1 MRTISFVFAIILVLF
16 IPAAAQSDPKKTD
29 TKAVQPSATPPT
41 DPTTQTP
48 AKSDPPADNRTNPPD
63 PSANVPTPYVRP
75 TAGKRF
81 KKYVNSMFGPW
92 SIGRAVAAAGL
103 STWSNSP
110 EEWGPHWDGFGK
122 RFASNMGRS
131 IMKNTMM
138 YGMDEAMKLDSY
150 YYRSEKRDWKSR
162 VKNAMISPVTARKPD
177 GKRVFGV
184 PRVVSTYA
192 SSVIVAETWYPGRDW
207 KDGLRN
213 GSMTLLFNGG
223 YNLLK
228 EFVWKK

>member
-1 MRTISFVFAIILVLF
+1 MGTMNYMRTAILTSISLVILFLPVG
-16 IPAAAQSDPKKTD
+16 AQTEPK
-29 TKAVQPSATPPT
+29 
-41 DPTTQTP
+41 
-48 AKSDPPADNRTNPPD
+48 KSDPAAPVQPAAKTDADASKDKTSTPD
-63 PSANVPTPYVRP
+63 PGTPSASAATPAYVRP
-75 TAGKRF
+75 DADKRF
-81 KKYVNSMFGPW
+81 KKYINSMFGPW
-92 SIGRAVAAAGL
+92 SIGRAVASAGL

-131 IMKNTMM
+131 VMKNTMM
-138 YGMDEAMKLDSY
+138 YGMNEAFKLDSY
-150 YYRSEKRDWKSR
+150 YYRSTKRDWKSK
-162 VKNAMISPVTARKPD
+162 VKTAMLSPVIARKPD
-177 GKRVFGV
+177 GKKVFGF

>member
-1 MRTISFVFAIILVLF
+1 MRTFFLNIAILLALSSPVVSQTEPKKTEPTGQPTATSPTESKSQVPGASDKTSDNKTVTDNTTAT
-16 IPAAAQSDPKKTD
+16 PAAA
-29 TKAVQPSATPPT
+29 A
-41 DPTTQTP
+41 
-48 AKSDPPADNRTNPPD
+48 
-63 PSANVPTPYVRP
+63 YVRP
-75 TAGKRF
+75 SADKRF
-81 KKYVNSMFGPW
+81 KKYINSMFGPW
-92 SIGRAVAAAGL
+92 SIGRAVASAGL

-131 IMKNTMM
+131 VMKNTMM
-138 YGMDEAMKLDSY
+138 YGMDEAFKLDSY
-150 YYRSEKRDWKSR
+150 YYRSTKRDVGSKI
-162 VKNAMISPVTARKPD
+162 KNAMLSPVIARKPD
-177 GKRVFGV
+177 GKKVFGF

-192 SSVIVAETWYPGRDW
+192 SSVIVAETWYPGTDW